1 MSPGCLAGSYVGRQ
15 GTPANFGS
23 TQMFFALVT
32 GGWVAGQTGTAH
44 QIDQD
49 VDVVCLKEDETHS
62 LGGVY
67 LLTSSAIQIR

>member
-1 MSPGCLAGSYVGRQ
+1 MFRGEVKSRDLGCNIYFS
-15 GTPANFGS
+15 
-23 TQMFFALVT
+23 ALIT

-49 VDVVCLKEDETHS
+49 VDVLRLKEGETHS

-67 LLTSSAIQIR
+67 LMTSSAIQIR